1 MYPCVNFLDWFAKWY
16 LFDFGLW
23 IRERKELCYQ
33 VFLDI
38 IDICVCAYTHLYQYI
53 YYMYTKLTS
62 ICTTRSLIVLAS
74 LFSSIILSNPNALVE
89 FLKERLR
96 ECVDDDEECVDP
108 SRLGVGVLDL
118 DDNVGVWVSLG
129 RGASG
134 AVSLWMGEGVDTK
147 G

>member
-1 MYPCVNFLDWFAKWY
+1 
-16 LFDFGLW
+16 
-23 IRERKELCYQ
+23 
-33 VFLDI
+33 
-38 IDICVCAYTHLYQYI
+38 
-53 YYMYTKLTS
+53 MYTKLTS

-96 ECVDDDEECVDP
+96 ECVDDDDECVDP

-134 AVSLWMGEGVDTK
+134 AVSLWMGEGVDTN
-147 G
+147 GWLFEEEEGGESTVWDRALVAAWLVGVDGLAATHIYII

>member
-1 MYPCVNFLDWFAKWY
+1 MLSEFLALNRY
-16 LFDFGLW
+16 L
-23 IRERKELCYQ
+23 Y
-33 VFLDI
+33 V
-38 IDICVCAYTHLYQYI
+38 YI
-53 YYMYTKLTS
+53 YTCINVYICIHVQKLTS

-134 AVSLWMGEGVDTK
+134 AVSLWMGEGVDTN

>member
-1 MYPCVNFLDWFAKWY
+1 MSSGISRYY
-16 LFDFGLW
+16 
-23 IRERKELCYQ
+23 RYM
-33 VFLDI
+33 
-38 IDICVCAYTHLYQYI
+38 CAYTHLYQYI